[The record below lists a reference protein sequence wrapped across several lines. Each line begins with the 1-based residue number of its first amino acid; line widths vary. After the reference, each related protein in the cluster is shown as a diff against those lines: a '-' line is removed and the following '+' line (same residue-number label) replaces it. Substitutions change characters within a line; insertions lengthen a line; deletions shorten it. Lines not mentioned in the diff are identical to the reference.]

1 MIFEEYGTKLI
12 FIQNKQGIT
21 NPFFRVG
28 CESCLTQIER
38 KRLYSGDFVEAGS
51 GVYDCT

>member
-1 MIFEEYGTKLI
+1 M
-12 FIQNKQGIT
+12 QNKQDIT

-38 KRLYSGDFVEAGS
+38 KRLYSGDLVEAGS
-51 GVYDCT
+51 GAYDCM